1 MITALNIA
9 GPKVST
15 KRYRMAEWYKNK
27 THKYAAYK
35 RPISDLETHTDWK
48 WGDGK
53 KVFHA
58 NRNQKKAEAA
68 ILTYNKVT
76 FK

>member
-1 MITALNIA
+1 MHYMFQ
-9 GPKVST
+9 PKNH
-15 KRYRMAEWYKNK
+15 KFAEWIKI
-27 THKYAAYK
+27 
-35 RPISDLETHTDWK
+35 RPLYIQSTRDHFRPRNIYRL
-48 WGDGK
+48 
-53 KVFHA
+53 KVRAWRKIFHA